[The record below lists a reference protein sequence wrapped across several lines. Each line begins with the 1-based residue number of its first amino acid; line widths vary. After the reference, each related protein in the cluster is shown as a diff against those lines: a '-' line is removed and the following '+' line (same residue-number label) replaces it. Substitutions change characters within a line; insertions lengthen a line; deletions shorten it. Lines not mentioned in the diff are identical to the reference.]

1 MSTRKILQEA
11 LDIMNDIYKI
21 VNNINWRDYS
31 ETRVKILV
39 TKKTDELKHILSELP
54 DEDIFSSDEA
64 SNFFEKI
71 LDRITRILGNLP
83 PEKMPLQWYELELW
97 RLRYASMYALQWGHG
112 GELQVAGTAHALA
125 NVLIGIQTM
134 DVQDLIVDWEHPEFE
149 KRRKLILNY
158 LNSAYLFFFSLS
170 TSLNLIYKHDIE
182 HWLSEGIKASIQYLK
197 YLDHFWNVPK
207 NIQLEKKKHKNVR
220 DPNYSPYYATFAGI
234 DYIISFLLDLQKYFF
249 RDNLKIDSKGEIIN
263 LNEPEKFLVSLENL
277 IDRGEFYIKDFKKH
291 VDEGFF
297 DINEDPLN
305 DPDIKETIYELYV
318 SKIWIKGLIAINELL
333 INENE
338 DEINSLVETVI
349 PELFN
354 YIDKYKHLFN
364 EEDFIHSQIA
374 DGINS
379 ILNEVILFSGV
390 LAIRTGEVSDIE
402 KIETD
407 YAMFFTEEAM
417 KRYPTINGLFNTFKI
432 TNSIIKDD
440 LVHIEKYA
448 LNLIQL
454 SEYTLYEP
462 RNSFSYSLLGNM
474 ILLILG
480 SISKEDFL
488 KKVRDKFEYLL
499 PSFSE
504 GLISEIEIYLTNL
517 NLSLNSEQSSIDV
530 SRLLNPQ
537 YFDPYSIFIPEISK
551 LAKKLGFEDIVYLP
565 FNLQKD
571 FLADSNQKIIEQIDT
586 AIEQTESKIEQQDTS
601 SD

>member
-1 MSTRKILQEA
+1 MSTRQILQEA
-11 LDIMNDIYKI
+11 LDIMNDIYNV
-21 VNNINWRDYS
+21 VNNINWKDYS
-31 ETRVKILV
+31 EVRVKILV

-83 PEKMPLQWYELELW
+83 PDKMPLQWYELELW

-158 LNSAYLFFFSLS
+158 LNSAYLFFFSLC
-170 TSLNLIYKHDIE
+170 TSLNLIYKHDVE
-182 HWLSEGIKASIQYLK
+182 HWLSEGISASIQYLK
-197 YLDHFWNVPK
+197 YLDYFWNVPK
-207 NIQLEKKKHKNVR
+207 NIQMEKKKHKNVR
-220 DPNYSPYYATFAGI
+220 NPNYSPYYATFAGI
-234 DYIISFLLDLQKYFF
+234 DYIVLFLLDLQKYFF
-249 RDNLKIDSKGEIIN
+249 RDDLKIDTKEELIN
-263 LNEPEKFLVSLENL
+263 LTEPKKFLTSLENL
-277 IDRGEFYIKDFKKH
+277 IDRGEFYIADFKQH
-291 VDEGFF
+291 VVDGFF

-318 SKIWIKGLIAINELL
+318 SKIWIKGLIALNELL
-333 INENE
+333 INDNE
-338 DEINSLVETVI
+338 DVVNSLVEFVI
-349 PELFN
+349 PGLFE
-354 YIDKYKHLFN
+354 YIDKYSHLFK

-379 ILNEVILFSGV
+379 ILNEVILFTGV
-390 LAIRTGEVSDIE
+390 LAIRTGKDTDIE
-402 KIETD
+402 KIEND
-407 YAMFFTEEAM
+407 YTMFFTEEAM

-480 SISKEDFL
+480 TISKEDFL
-488 KKVRDKFEYLL
+488 KKVREKFEYLL

-504 GLISEIEIYLTNL
+504 GLISEIEIYLANL
-517 NLSLNSEQSSIDV
+517 NLSLKGEKSSIDV

-551 LAKKLGFEDIVYLP
+551 LAKKLGFGDIVYLP

-571 FLADSNQKIIEQIDT
+571 FLADSDHKIIEQIDT
-586 AIEQTESKIEQQDTS
+586 VIETIKRFEEEN
-601 SD
+601 